1 MSDTPDD
8 RIYSQQHIWLQM
20 ETDAIAKMGI
30 TEYAQ
35 SELGD
40 IVFVE
45 LPEVGNEFDS
55 GQVCAVVESVKTA
68 SDIHTPVMGTVIE
81 INEELVDSPELIN
94 EAPYEGGWV
103 CKIEL
108 QDKKAIDS
116 LMDASHYDS
125 YVSM

>member
-1 MSDTPDD
+1 MSDSPDD

-20 ETDAIAKMGI
+20 ESDTVAKIGI

-45 LPEVGNEFDS
+45 LPEPDNVYQP
-55 GQVCAVVESVKTA
+55 GQACAVVESVKTA
-68 SDIHTPVMGTVIE
+68 SDIHVPVDSKVIE
-81 INEELVDSPELIN
+81 INEDLVDSPEVIN
-94 EAPYEGGWV
+94 EAPYGDGWI

-108 QDKKAIDS
+108 QDKTAIDS
-116 LMDASHYDS
+116 LMNASQYDS
-125 YVSM
+125 YIST